1 MPKLVQ
7 DLINQY
13 VSAIR
18 NIFGK
23 HIKQVILY
31 GSYARG
37 DFHKDSDIDIM
48 VLVDLPNDKIESYS
62 DTLSELGFEYNVRH
76 DMWFMPIVKNIQHFS
91 KLCTVYPFYSNVMKE
106 GVILYETT

>member
-91 KLCTVYPFYSNVMKE
+91 KWCTVYAFYSNVMKE

>member
-76 DMWFMPIVKNIQHFS
+76 DMWFMPIVKIYNILVNGVLSIHFI
-91 KLCTVYPFYSNVMKE
+91 PM
-106 GVILYETT
+106 

>member
-48 VLVDLPNDKIESYS
+48 VLVDLPIDKIESYS
-62 DTLSELGFEYNVRH
+62 DTLSELGFEYNVKH

-91 KLCTVYPFYSNVMKE
+91 QWCTVYPFYSNVMKE
-106 GVILYETT
+106 GVILYETA

>member
-1 MPKLVQ
+1 MPQLIR

-18 NIFGK
+18 NIYGR
-23 HIKQVILY
+23 HIKQIILY

-37 DFHKDSDIDIM
+37 DFHKDSDVDIM
-48 VLVDLPNDKIESYS
+48 VLVDLPIDKIESYS
-62 DTLSELGFEYNVRH
+62 DTLSELGFEYNVKH

-91 KLCTVYPFYSNVMKE
+91 QWCTVYPFYSNVMKE
-106 GVILYETT
+106 GVILYETA

>member
-76 DMWFMPIVKNIQHFS
+76 DMWFMPIVKNIRHFS
-91 KLCTVYPFYSNVMKE
+91 KWCTVYPFYSNVMKE

>member
-91 KLCTVYPFYSNVMKE
+91 KWCTVYPFYSNVMKE
-106 GVILYETT
+106 GVILYVTT